1 MEAQVLYSCDF
12 EDATENANWVLNAT
26 STARPIANYKNL
38 WYIGTPGNCAT
49 GTSGLF
55 VCSKDDT
62 TKNVVATST
71 TTDYVV
77 AYRNNINLGAA
88 GTYTLSFDWQAMGKS
103 TDILYVY
110 WFPSSYTGNTYSNY
124 GAAGLPNA
132 WTPYKIA
139 ELRGTP
145 IWQSYFATFT
155 SATATGKL
163 MFVWYQSLGA
173 STPPPASVDNIE
185 IMNDASCNA
194 PTNVKYNSSGTL
206 TWNGN
211 ASSYDVRYS
220 NTNVDNWTVVN
231 GVTAKSCP
239 VSGITEGYYMFQV
252 RSICSNGTHSA
263 WSTVTQFA
271 YLKGLRCLD
280 FMDLDSTAKCYTGSS
295 DDSNYNAKVTQGKV
309 DHGYASI
316 LSQHTIHYLPGETDE
331 RTNGGLLTIP
341 EGEVASVRLGNWQAN
356 YGAECIEYKL
366 KVQPGA
372 SDILKLKYAVVLEY
386 ASHHQ
391 PGDAEFGPHGSNE
404 QSHFYLSIMDAQGHI
419 LDEGCSSFNFSPS
432 PAALSDPTWHL
443 TESGSLDVMWKDW
456 TEVSISLAKYIGKT
470 ITIHLATYDC
480 TASAHFGYAY
490 FAINCEN
497 GQLEGVSCGDFST
510 DHFAAPEGFK
520 YRWYRADDI
529 SHTVLDTARV
539 FNISTSD
546 TTIYLVDVIN
556 KINNC
561 SYTLTANPNPRFPET
576 KVTYEAY
583 QEDCQNYVRFHNS
596 SDIVYINRLD
606 SAKTESEE
614 TLDDVAW
621 DFGDGTPIV
630 HSLDSIMVHK
640 FPKAGGLY
648 NVRVTSSMSAGVCTN
663 VQTYPITIPEAGDW
677 HTDKTDTVC
686 YGQSYTFYGKTF
698 TTSVDTTL
706 LLGQRANKCD
716 SLAHLTLTVLPELKS
731 TRQDTTICDGD
742 VLSFGKNTI
751 SKTGTY
757 TAKFPGAH
765 GCDST
770 VTWTVNVKD
779 PIQPNV
785 NVTPIVEDGDLGA
798 FDITG
803 TGFTYYTVNG
813 VRHEASDRF
822 ITGLTP
828 DTYLLIFYNDIDCEK
843 AFTYELG
850 QGCIANFVYQR
861 WNDVLSV
868 KNPEYSGGRSYKKY
882 QWMKNGV
889 DVPGA
894 TKSYYAAAQY
904 PETEPTGHLDFNA
917 VYEVALA
924 ADSSLTSE
932 WQISCPYRPIDMF
945 SALEDVEG
953 SVLLEPTYLHT
964 GEEIWLLTANK
975 ARVVCYTP
983 SGLEVFSTEVSAGR
997 STLQAPSVAGVYV
1010 VTVFTG
1016 SGKKSYKICVVE

>member
-1 MEAQVLYSCDF
+1 MLYSCDF
-12 EDATENANWVLNAT
+12 ESAAENANWVINKT
-26 STARPIANYKNL
+26 SAARPITGYKNI
-38 WYIGTPGNCAT
+38 WNIGTAGCSAA
-49 GTSGLF
+49 GSLGLYI
-55 VCSKDDT
+55 CPQTDT
-62 TKNVVATST
+62 TKYEAIAST

-77 AYRNNINLGAA
+77 AYRENINLGAA
-88 GTYTLSFDWQAMGKS
+88 GTYKLSFDWKAMGKA

-110 WFPSSYTGNTYSNY
+110 WFPSSFSGQTNSNY
-124 GAAGLPNA
+124 GTAGLPNA
-132 WTPYKIA
+132 WTQYKLL
-139 ELRGTP
+139 ELRGKP
-145 IWQSYFATFT
+145 VWQSYYGTFNVT
-155 SATATGKL
+155 EASGKL
-163 MFVWYQSLGA
+163 MFVWYQSAG
-173 STPPPASVDNIE
+173 SVTNPPAAVDNIE
-185 IMNDASCNA
+185 IMENTTCAA
-194 PTNVKYNSSGTL
+194 PTNLKYNSSGLL

-211 ASSYDVRYS
+211 ASSYDVRYC
-220 NTNVDNWTVVN
+220 NTNANTWTVVN
-231 GVTAKSCP
+231 GLTTNTCP
-239 VSGITEGYYMFQV
+239 VTGITEGYYMFQV
-252 RSICSNGTHSA
+252 RSNCDNSVHSN
-263 WSTVTQFA
+263 WVTVSQFA
-271 YLKGLRCLD
+271 YVKGARCLD
-280 FMDLDSTAKCYTGSS
+280 FMDLDSTAQCYTGSAQS
-295 DDSNYNAKVTQGKV
+295 SNYNAKITPGKV
-309 DHGYASI
+309 DHGYESDQ
-316 LSQHTIHYLPGETDE
+316 SQHTIHYLPGETDE

-341 EGEVASVRLGNWQAN
+341 QGEVASVRLGNWDDG
-356 YGAECIEYKL
+356 YGAEAIEYKL
-366 KVQPGA
+366 KVLPGA
-372 SDILKLKYAVVLEY
+372 SDIIKLKYAVVLEY
-386 ASHHQ
+386 ASHHV
-391 PGDAEFGPHGSNE
+391 PGGPEIGTHTGDE
-404 QSHFYLSIMDAQGHI
+404 QSHFYLSIMDAQGHL

-432 PAALSDPTWHL
+432 PAALSDPTWHQ
-443 TESGSLDVMWKDW
+443 TQYNNLDVMWKEW

-520 YRWYRADDI
+520 YRWYRANDP

-546 TTIYLVDVIN
+546 TTVYLVDVIN
-556 KINNC
+556 KVNNC

-576 KVTYEAY
+576 NVTYEAY
-583 QEDCQNYVRFHNS
+583 QEDCQNYVLFYNS
-596 SDIVYINRLD
+596 SEVVNINRMD
-606 SAKTESEE
+606 STKTISDE

-630 HSLDSIMVHK
+630 HSVDSILVHQ
-640 FPKAGGLY
+640 FPKAGGLF
-648 NVRVTSSMSAGVCTN
+648 NVRVTSSMSGGVCTN

-677 HTDKTDTVC
+677 LMEKTDTVC
-686 YGQSYTFYGKTF
+686 YGQSYSFYGKTF
-698 TTSVDTTL
+698 TSSVDTTL
-706 LLGQRANKCD
+706 FLGQRTSKCD
-716 SLAHLTLTVLPELKS
+716 SLAHLKLTVLPELKS

-1010 VTVFTG
+1010 VAVFTG